1 MMLILISL
9 RIRPKDQGILQLRGC
24 RVKRQVQNYLDSW
37 TISML
42 KEDSLVLEDRIS
54 KRNQFRQR
62 EMIITIRWSRLWI
75 NI

>member
-1 MMLILISL
+1 MLILISL
-9 RIRPKDQGILQLRGC
+9 RIRPKDQGILQLREC
-24 RVKRQVQNYLDSW
+24 RVKRQVQNYPDSW